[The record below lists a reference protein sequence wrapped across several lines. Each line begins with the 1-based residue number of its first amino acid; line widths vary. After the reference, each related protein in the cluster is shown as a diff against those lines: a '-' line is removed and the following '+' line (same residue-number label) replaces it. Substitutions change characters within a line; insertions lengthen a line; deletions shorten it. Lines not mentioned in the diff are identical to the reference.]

1 MALLG
6 IKDELLDSSTASWN
20 VNKIG
25 GLSDWIHPDSIKPVC
40 PCCKSPMLLIVQ
52 LNCPL
57 DGSPYHRTLYLFTCP
72 RRECWGRDESWC
84 VLRSQF
90 LDSSYKKH
98 SQQAKLEKKVD
109 LFTCE
114 DDWGDDVD
122 DPTDDFTKTE
132 AGKQQSAP
140 KSGGYSSNNCSSSEF
155 DEIAITEGALSN
167 KFEELRFQDDE
178 QVEEEQEEVKEDI
191 SVDDCEKE
199 DEVTKDDQMVIP
211 DDSLHN
217 AFQLIENG
225 QETCNDMDEGPDP
238 SSDILISYYLSVVE
252 EHSVPADD
260 NGYLKKLLNEYQRNE
275 GVDLEGLL
283 SSEYFSSDKNG
294 GQSGNEKYERTE
306 IKHGDKVFHRF
317 RKQTAVCPQQC
328 VRYHWNGCPLFIK
341 ELSPSERSTY
351 TNRSCPSCGGDVVFE
366 LQLMPALVNFL
377 QTSEKAGPATEF
389 GTVIVF
395 TCKNSCWDDKSTT
408 KQELV
413 LVQPDPDHH
422 LFR

>member
-1 MALLG
+1 M
-6 IKDELLDSSTASWN
+6 
-20 VNKIG
+20 V
-25 GLSDWIHPDSIKPVC
+25 
-40 PCCKSPMLLIVQ
+40 
-52 LNCPL
+52 
-57 DGSPYHRTLYLFTCP
+57 
-72 RRECWGRDESWC
+72 SWC

-132 AGKQQSAP
+132 GGKQQPAP

-225 QETCNDMDEGPDP
+225 QETCYDMDEGPDP

-283 SSEYFSSDKNG
+283 SSEYFS
-294 GQSGNEKYERTE
+294 
-306 IKHGDKVFHRF
+306 
-317 RKQTAVCPQQC
+317 
-328 VRYHWNGCPLFIK
+328 RYLSFFCSYLTKLVTINIMFCNFKTFILCYNTFYNDS
-341 ELSPSERSTY
+341 LS
-351 TNRSCPSCGGDVVFE
+351 
-366 LQLMPALVNFL
+366 
-377 QTSEKAGPATEF
+377 
-389 GTVIVF
+389 
-395 TCKNSCWDDKSTT
+395 
-408 KQELV
+408 
-413 LVQPDPDHH
+413 
-422 LFR
+422 

>member
-25 GLSDWIHPDSIKPVC
+25 GLSDWIHPDSTKPAC

-57 DGSPYHRTLYLFTCP
+57 EGSPYHRTLYMFTCS
-72 RRECWGRDESWC
+72 RKECWGRDESWC

-90 LDSSYKKH
+90 LDTSFKKP
-98 SQQAKLEKKVD
+98 SQQAKVVEKVD
-109 LFTCE
+109 LFACE
-114 DDWGDDVD
+114 DDWGDDAD
-122 DPTDDFTKTE
+122 DLKDDFTKTE
-132 AGKQQSAP
+132 TRKEQSVP
-140 KSGGYSSNNCSSSEF
+140 KSDGYSNNNCSSSEF

-167 KFEELRFQDDE
+167 KFEELTFRDGG
-178 QVEEEQEEVKEDI
+178 VEEEEEEKEDI
-191 SVDDCEKE
+191 SVDESEKE
-199 DEVTKDDQMVIP
+199 DDINKDIQMVIP
-211 DDSLHN
+211 DDSLQN

-238 SSDILISYYLSVVE
+238 SSDILVSYYLSVVE
-252 EHSVPADD
+252 EHSVIADD
-260 NGYLKKLLNEYQRNE
+260 NGYLKKLLSEYQRSE

-283 SSEYFSSDKNG
+283 SPEFFSSDKNG
-294 GQSGNEKYERTE
+294 GHSGNEKYERTE

-317 RKQTAVCPQQC
+317 RKQTAACPQQC
-328 VRYHWNGCPLFIK
+328 VRYQWNGSPLFIK
-341 ELSPSERSTY
+341 DLSPSERSTY
-351 TNRSCPSCGGDVVFE
+351 TNRFCPSCGGEVVFE

-408 KQELV
+408 KRELV